1 MTASPLSV
9 PRPSPSTTATAPA
22 PHLQVIWT
30 DPVTGREG
38 YVVID
43 RLVRGVSS
51 GGLRMREGCTLDE
64 VRGLAA
70 GMSRKEALHYDPANR
85 YIPLG
90 GAKGGIDCSPHD
102 PQARAVLSRFLDAVR
117 SLLKHHWTT
126 GEDLG
131 LRQDTIDEV
140 LAELGMDS
148 SIEAIY
154 PLLDDAAEARSR
166 LADAFAVEVDGVLLA
181 ELVGGLGVAESALT
195 ALDHLGIS
203 RTSARAVV
211 QGFGS
216 MGGATARYLARAGVS
231 VVGLADARGVI
242 VNPDGLDVERFLR
255 TRDGLGGIDR
265 SQLRP
270 GDTEADGDAW
280 LDIDCEILVPAAVS
294 YCIGVPEQARITA
307 RIIAEA
313 ANMPTLPEAEAALHA
328 RGTLVLPDFVANS
341 ATNAWWWWTLFGDI
355 GADAEQAHR
364 KVRDAMGRLT
374 ADMLTDAARYGS
386 TPRQAALGV
395 VDRKIGDIEAR
406 FGRPG
411 EPAVVRTD
419 GGRHGDPR

>member
-1 MTASPLSV
+1 MTANTLSSGFT
-9 PRPSPSTTATAPA
+9 PP
-22 PHLQVIWT
+22 PHLQVTWT

-102 PQARAVLSRFLDAVR
+102 PRAREVLGRYLDAVR

-131 LRQDTIDEV
+131 LRQDTLDDV
-140 LAELGMDS
+140 LAELGVDS

-154 PLLDDAAEARSR
+154 PLLDDAAEARAR
-166 LADAFAVEVDGVLLA
+166 LADAFAVDVDGVLLA
-181 ELVGGLGVAESALT
+181 DLVGGLGVAESALT
-195 ALDHLGIS
+195 ALDHLGIG
-203 RTSARAVV
+203 RTAARAVV

-216 MGGATARYLARAGVS
+216 MGGATARYLAQAGVR
-231 VVGLADARGVI
+231 VVGLADAWGV
-242 VNPDGLDVERFLR
+242 VLNPEGLDVERLLR

-280 LDIDCEILVPAAVS
+280 LDITCEILVPAAVS
-294 YCIGVPEQARITA
+294 YCIGAAEQGRVTA

-355 GADAEQAHR
+355 GTDADLAQR
-364 KVRDAMGRLT
+364 KVRDAMSRLT
-374 ADMLTDAARYGS
+374 ADILKGAEEHGV
-386 TPRQAALGV
+386 TPREAALGV
-395 VDRKIGDIEAR
+395 VDRNMGDIEAR

-411 EPAVVRTD
+411 EPAAD
-419 GGRHGDPR
+419 HANGGGHGDPR